1 MVPTDREPLVIQS
14 LYDRLKAFRFWRAA
28 VFLIGMASL
37 GVNIWYTADF
47 MGDRGSQLADYLL
60 ETDQILINSMIVAM
74 AVMVFRRN
82 LGLFLTPAVILAG
95 SLVYD
100 RMLLIGGV
108 HSFLDGFEF
117 YHAAF
122 GRHSIRVVSPQY
134 GMIVTY
140 AALLLVLLGL
150 VCVRRTRSFDRL
162 MTLIAA
168 VSIMATFTL
177 FHVFLLAEIRTA
189 IESETRVV
197 ASVFPPDDE
206 TLVAGRCEALKLRCF
221 TVSRANV
228 GLDRDTDE
236 EIDRNIVRTLDAIA
250 TQNVHLEK
258 PWTWSEQT
266 IVNDVTTFW
275 VAAAMTYG
283 SDDIQLAVSGPDFD
297 RVTDGLKLQFVG
309 LSVAAHGTWFLI
321 LVALVAIHRK
331 HNRKVVRRVIPPE
344 AFG

>member
-1 MVPTDREPLVIQS
+1 MIRSIS
-14 LYDRLKAFRFWRAA
+14 DRLKAFRFWRAA
-28 VFLIGMASL
+28 IFLIGVSAL
-37 GVNIWYTADF
+37 GLNTWSIADF
-47 MGDRGSQLADYLL
+47 MGDGGSQLADYLL

-82 LGLFLTPAVILAG
+82 LGLFLIPAIILAG
-95 SLVYD
+95 SLAYD

-140 AALLLVLLGL
+140 ATLLLVLLGL
-150 VCVRRTRSFDRL
+150 VCVRRTRSFDRM

-168 VSIMATFTL
+168 TSIMATFTL

-189 IESETRVV
+189 IASETRVV
-197 ASVFPPDDE
+197 ASVFPPDGE

-228 GLDRDTDE
+228 ELDRDTGE
-236 EIDRNIVRTLDAIA
+236 EIDRNIVRTLDAIS

-266 IVNDVTTFW
+266 IVHDATTFW

-283 SDDIQLAVSGPDFD
+283 SDDILLAVSGPDFD
-297 RVTDGLKLQFVG
+297 RVTDGMKLLFVG

-331 HNRKVVRRVIPPE
+331 HNRKAVRKLIPPHS
-344 AFG
+344 FG

>member
-1 MVPTDREPLVIQS
+1 MEPLVIRS
-14 LYDRLKAFRFWRAA
+14 LTDRLTAFRFWRAA
-28 VFLIGMASL
+28 IFLIGTASL
-37 GVNIWYTADF
+37 GLNTWSIADF

-60 ETDQILINSMIVAM
+60 ETDQILINSMLVAM

-82 LGLFLTPAVILAG
+82 LGLFLIPAIILAG
-95 SLVYD
+95 TLVYD

-140 AALLLVLLGL
+140 AALLLVLLGF
-150 VCVRRTRSFDRL
+150 VCVRRTRSFDR
-162 MTLIAA
+162 MMAVIAA
-168 VSIMATFTL
+168 ASIMATFTL
-177 FHVFLLAEIRTA
+177 FHVFLLAEIRMA

-206 TLVAGRCEALKLRCF
+206 TLVAGRCEALKLLCF
-221 TVSRANV
+221 TVSRSNV
-228 GLDRDTDE
+228 DMDRDTGE

-266 IVNDVTTFW
+266 IVHDVTTFW

-283 SDDIQLAVSGPDFD
+283 SDEILLAVSGPDFD
-297 RVTDGLKLQFVG
+297 RVTDGLKLQFVS

-321 LVALVAIHRK
+321 LVVLVAIHRK
-331 HNRKVVRRVIPPE
+331 HNRKVVRRAIPPE